1 MNVSDEIKAHIDIVD
16 LVSETVK
23 LRHTGKNYTGFCPFH
38 SNTRTPA
45 FVVFPETGTWRC
57 FGACNEG
64 GDIFKYVMKKE
75 GLDFPEAVKVLAKR
89 AGIKLETYT
98 PEKKEENEQ
107 AEHLRRLL
115 EEAVIFYHSHL
126 LQSSSGKAALQ
137 YLVEKRGL
145 KPQTIETF
153 GIGFAPEGWES
164 TIQHFTAKGYTQDE
178 LTLSGLTVVRDEG
191 GFYDRFRNRIIFPV
205 RDASGRMAG
214 FGGRILNPEDIP
226 KFINSPQTILFD
238 KSRLLFGLDQARKP
252 IREADQ
258 AIIVEGYLD
267 VVVLHQEGFRNV
279 VSPMG
284 TALTETQ
291 MRQIKRFTR
300 RIVMALDPDAAG
312 IKATLRGLEIARD
325 ALDHSDDII
334 FDARGLIHHESRLQA
349 DLRVSTLPEGMDP
362 DDIVRNDPEQWKSI
376 IATAKPIITHVMNTL
391 STGRDLE
398 DPKTKSQIAGQ
409 IMPLIRDI
417 PDAVERDAY
426 RQQLARLLHVDDR
439 SLIPLSTPT
448 QGASSFKRRQVPSQE
463 KTEIK
468 FFTETS
474 TKEKTTALE
483 KYCLQLLLNQPE
495 DLYKID
501 RLLKMAGL
509 DNFSEQDFEDENN
522 QQLAKLLIES
532 LSQDVY
538 EPIQYLQENHIPALD
553 ELIAELHP
561 FNQEEK
567 QDQNKQL
574 DPYKKIEE
582 IMRTILT
589 LRHIHTL
596 IEIEQLRTMVEEALQ
611 GKEPEADLYQNQ
623 IMKHIKIRGRL
634 DRALANPL
642 QITKSPN
649 V

>member
-1 MNVSDEIKAHIDIVD
+1 MNVTDEIKAHIDIVD
-16 LVSETVK
+16 LVSATVK
-23 LRHTGKNYTGFCPFH
+23 LRHAGKNYTGFCPFH

-45 FVVFPETGTWRC
+45 FVVFPDTGTWRC
-57 FGACNEG
+57 FGECNEG
-64 GDIFKYVMKKE
+64 GDIFKFVMKKE
-75 GLDFPEAVKVLAKR
+75 GLDFPEALKVLAKR
-89 AGIKLETYT
+89 AGIKLEAYT

-107 AEHLRRLL
+107 AERLRQLL
-115 EEAVIFYHSHL
+115 EEAVIFYHSAL
-126 LQSSSGKAALQ
+126 LQSPNGKFALQ
-137 YLVEKRGL
+137 YLIEKRGL

-153 GIGFAPEGWES
+153 GIGYAPEGWES
-164 TIQHFTAKGYTQDE
+164 AIQHFTTKGYTQDE
-178 LTLSGLTVVRDEG
+178 LNQSGLTVTREEG
-191 GFYDRFRNRIIFPV
+191 GFYDRFRNRIMFPV
-205 RDASGRMAG
+205 RDANGRMAG

-267 VVVLHQEGFRNV
+267 VVVVHQEGFRNV

-312 IKATLRGLEIARD
+312 IKATLRGLEVARD

-349 DLRVSTLPEGMDP
+349 DLRVSSLPEGMDP
-362 DDIVRNDPEQWKSI
+362 DDIVRQDPEHWKDI
-376 IATAKPIITHVMNTL
+376 IANAKPIITHVMNTL
-391 STGRDLE
+391 CTGRDLD

-417 PDAVERDAY
+417 PDSVERDAY

-439 SLIPLSTPT
+439 ALIPLSSPT
-448 QGASSFKRRQVPSQE
+448 QGISNFKKKPAGSGE
-463 KTEIK
+463 KPENSIL
-468 FFTETS
+468 TETN
-474 TKEKTTALE
+474 TKEKINALE
-483 KYCLQLLLNQPE
+483 KYCLQLLIRQPE

-501 RLLKMAGL
+501 RLLKLAGL
-509 DNFSEQDFEDENN
+509 VNFSQQDFEDAKN
-522 QQLAKLLIES
+522 QLLAKLLIES
-532 LSQDVY
+532 LSQDVN
-538 EPIQYLQENHIPALD
+538 EPIQYIQEKHISALD
-553 ELIAELHP
+553 ELIGELTP
-561 FNQEEK
+561 INQEDK
-567 QDQNKQL
+567 PDQNKQPDL
-574 DPYKKIEE
+574 YKQIEE
-582 IMRTILT
+582 IMRTLLT
-589 LRHIHTL
+589 LRHTHIL
-596 IEIEQLRTMVEEALQ
+596 VEIEQLRLMVEETLK
-611 GKEPEADLYQNQ
+611 GTEPEANLYQNK
-623 IMKHIKIRGRL
+623 IMGHIRTRGML

>member
-1 MNVSDEIKAHIDIVD
+1 MNVTDEIKAHIDIVD

-57 FGACNEG
+57 FGECNEG
-64 GDIFKYVMKKE
+64 GDIFKYLMKKE
-75 GLDFPEAVKVLAKR
+75 GLEFPEALKVLAKR
-89 AGIKLETYT
+89 AGIKLEAYT

-107 AEHLRRLL
+107 AERLRRLL
-115 EEAVIFYHSHL
+115 EEAVIFYQSHL

-137 YLVEKRGL
+137 YLIEKRGL

-153 GIGFAPEGWES
+153 GIGYAPEGWES
-164 TIQHFTAKGYTQDE
+164 AIQHFTAKGYTQDE
-178 LTLSGLTVVRDEG
+178 LTLSGLTVVREEG
-191 GFYDRFRNRIIFPV
+191 GFYDRFRNRILFPV

-214 FGGRILNPEDIP
+214 FGGRILNPEDMP
-226 KFINSPQTILFD
+226 KFINSPQTVLFD
-238 KSRLLFGLDQARKP
+238 KSRLLFGLDKARKP

-267 VVVLHQEGFRNV
+267 VVVVHQEGFRNV

-312 IKATLRGLEIARD
+312 IKATLRGLEVARD

-349 DLRVSTLPEGMDP
+349 DLRVCTLPEGMDP
-362 DDIVRNDPEQWKSI
+362 DDIVRKDPEQWKSI

-391 STGRDLE
+391 STGRDLD

-417 PDAVERDAY
+417 PDSVERDAY

-439 SLIPLSTPT
+439 ALIPLSSPT
-448 QGASSFKRRQVPSQE
+448 QVTSSFKKRPSRSGE
-463 KTEIK
+463 KPEINIL
-468 FFTETS
+468 TETS
-474 TKEKTTALE
+474 TKEKINALE
-483 KYCLQLLLNQPE
+483 IYCLQLLLHQPE

-509 DNFSEQDFEDENN
+509 ENFSEQDFEDAKN

-532 LSQDVY
+532 LSQDVN
-538 EPIQYLQENHIPALD
+538 EPIQYIQENHISALD
-553 ELIAELHP
+553 ELIAELKP
-561 FNQEEK
+561 FDQEEK
-567 QDQNKQL
+567 PDQNKQL
-574 DPYKKIEE
+574 DPYKQIEE
-582 IMRTILT
+582 IMRAILT
-589 LRHIHTL
+589 LRHTHIL
-596 IEIEQLRTMVEEALQ
+596 IEIEQLRSMVEEALK
-611 GKEPEADLYQNQ
+611 GIEPEANLYQNQ
-623 IMKHIKIRGRL
+623 IMGHIKTRGML

>member
-1 MNVSDEIKAHIDIVD
+1 MNVTEEIKAHIDIVD

-23 LRHTGKNYTGFCPFH
+23 LRHAGKNYTGFCPFH

-45 FVVFPETGTWRC
+45 FVVFPVTGTWRC
-57 FGACNEG
+57 FGECNEG

-75 GLDFPEAVKVLAKR
+75 GLDFPEALKVLAKR
-89 AGIKLETYT
+89 AGIKPEAYT

-107 AEHLRRLL
+107 AERLRRLL

-126 LQSSSGKAALQ
+126 LQSPNGKIALQ
-137 YLVEKRGL
+137 YLIEKRGL

-153 GIGFAPEGWES
+153 GIGYAPEGWES
-164 TIQHFTAKGYTQDE
+164 AIQHFTTKGYTQDE
-178 LTLSGLTVVRDEG
+178 LTQSGLTVAREEG
-191 GFYDRFRNRIIFPV
+191 GFYDRFRNRILFPV

-214 FGGRILNPEDIP
+214 FGGRILNPEDMP

-267 VVVLHQEGFRNV
+267 VVVVHQEGFRNV

-291 MRQIKRFTR
+291 MRQIKRYTR

-362 DDIVRNDPEQWKSI
+362 DDIVRKDPEQWKNI

-391 STGRDLE
+391 STGRDLD

-417 PDAVERDAY
+417 PDSVERDAY

-439 SLIPLSTPT
+439 ALIPLSSPT
-448 QGASSFKRRQVPSQE
+448 QGTSSFKKRPSRSGE
-463 KTEIK
+463 KPEIK
-468 FFTETS
+468 ILTETS
-474 TKEKTTALE
+474 TKEKINVLE

-501 RLLKMAGL
+501 HLLKIAGL
-509 DNFSEQDFEDENN
+509 VNFSEQDFEDAKN

-532 LSQDVY
+532 LSQDVN
-538 EPIQYLQENHIPALD
+538 EPIQYIQENQISALD
-553 ELIAELHP
+553 ELIVELKP
-561 FNQEEK
+561 FDQEEK
-567 QDQNKQL
+567 PGQNKQL
-574 DPYKKIEE
+574 DPYKQIEE
-582 IMRTILT
+582 IMRAILT
-589 LRHIHTL
+589 LRHTHIL
-596 IEIEQLRTMVEEALQ
+596 IEIEQLRSMVEEALKE
-611 GKEPEADLYQNQ
+611 KEPEANLYQKQ
-623 IMKHIKIRGRL
+623 IMGHIKTRGML